1 MSSFD
6 VIVVGGGNAAFSA
19 AVAAREAGAKRVVLL
34 EKAPREQRGGNTHF
48 SGAIFR
54 HVFNKASDVD
64 RFVPDVE
71 EKYPGFHAGVQ
82 PYTAENFRDD
92 LMRVTDG
99 RTDPMLSKILID
111 ESWDAMCWLQDTGRH
126 KFELAQSVMGIKVE
140 GKVKWPVGAIIRTV
154 HEGVGLSKTWFETGE
169 KVGVD
174 IRYDHAVVKLTQDK
188 SGRVSGVVVRTPKG
202 LQTMSA
208 KAVILGCGGFET
220 NPEWRLRYLGKPWD
234 HAKVRG
240 SNFNYGDGLKMA
252 LDIGAM
258 PWGHWSGCHA
268 TPIVATAP
276 DYGRRDMTDKTNRL
290 SYTQGVM
297 LNVEGDR
304 WVDEGADFNSYT
316 YAKYGGM
323 ILQQPKSLSYQ
334 IFDSKVLD
342 LLEPR
347 YSSSEPFRSDTLEG
361 LIDQLKIDKK
371 QAMKT
376 LNAYNAAAGRGGA
389 FNPAVLDGHRTE
401 GIEPAKTNWAQKLDK
416 PPYLCW
422 PVTGGITFTF
432 GGLKVNEQCQVV
444 ASDWKPMPGLYACG
458 EMVGGLFH
466 YNYALGS
473 GLMSGVVFGRIA
485 GRAAVATAGKAVG
498 KAAGKAKG
506 VKKATSAKSAKSIK
520 TAKSVKPAKRAKA
533 KKTVARKA
541 TATKAKRR

>member
-1 MSSFD
+1 MSNFD

-19 AVAAREAGAKRVVLL
+19 AMAAREAGAKRVELL
-34 EKAPREQRGGNTHF
+34 EKAPKEQRGGNTHF
-48 SGAIFR
+48 SGAVLR
-54 HVFNKASDVD
+54 HVFDDVNDLD
-64 RFVPDVE
+64 RFVPDAE
-71 EKYPGFHAGVQ
+71 EKYPGFHAGVK
-82 PYTAENFRDD
+82 PYTAEIFRDD
-92 LMRVTDG
+92 LMRVTEG
-99 RTDPMLSKILID
+99 RSDPVLSKILID
-111 ESWDAMCWLQDTGRH
+111 ESWDAMCWLQDVGRM
-126 KFELAQSVMGIKVE
+126 KFELAHSVMGIKVG
-140 GKVKWPVGAIIRTV
+140 GKMKWPTGAIIRTV

-169 KVGVD
+169 KAGVD
-174 IRYDHAVVKLTQDK
+174 IRYDHAVMSLTQDK

-202 LQTMSA
+202 IQTLNA

-220 NPEWRLRYLGKPWD
+220 NPEWRLRYLGSPWD

-276 DYGRRDMTDKTNRL
+276 DYGRRDLTDKTNRL
-290 SYTQGVM
+290 SYPQGVM
-297 LNVEGDR
+297 LNVEGKR
-304 WVDEGADFNSYT
+304 WIDEGADFNSYT
-316 YAKYGGM
+316 YAKYGGL
-323 ILQQPKSLSYQ
+323 ILKQPKSLVYQ

-361 LIDQLKIDKK
+361 LVAQLKLDQK
-371 QAMKT
+371 QAIKT
-376 LNAYNAAAGRGGA
+376 LHEYNEAAGKGGA
-389 FNPAVLDGHRTE
+389 FNPAVLDGLHTE

-416 PPYLCW
+416 PPYLSW

-432 GGLKVNEQCQVV
+432 GGLKITEEGQVV

-466 YNYALGS
+466 YNYALGT
-473 GLMSGVVFGRIA
+473 GLMSGIVFGRIA
-485 GRAAVATAGKAVG
+485 GRSAVAGAGG
-498 KAAGKAKG
+498 KAAARK
-506 VKKATSAKSAKSIK
+506 
-520 TAKSVKPAKRAKA
+520 KPAAA
-533 KKTVARKA
+533 KKTSRKVAASK
-541 TATKAKRR
+541 TKRR